1 MRSCGGVLRQ
11 PGKAAA
17 AAFTAASTSS
27 ACARG
32 TRARTSA
39 LAGLKTSTNSEELL
53 FLHSPAMKLGNTF
66 EVCSRTVIV
75 TLSHYQS
82 RIYTPTRRIEA
93 TSARMLH
100 ITKQELRL
108 YFRGSYQSTADE
120 VKPLLSFMSKGRED
134 ASGSGFNAPDS

>member
-32 TRARTSA
+32 TRASTSA

-82 RIYTPTRRIEA
+82 VVTVRRGGIERPRRDIA
-93 TSARMLH
+93 H
-100 ITKQELRL
+100 
-108 YFRGSYQSTADE
+108 Y
-120 VKPLLSFMSKGRED
+120 
-134 ASGSGFNAPDS
+134 